1 MCKQLIF
8 LSLFW
13 TFVWIYTVDFTAEP
27 MLYMQC
33 VFFFCLFFLNKQTIS
48 NNNSFADV
56 MNGLYRIVKFGHLW
70 STAAPQR
77 SSSGNFHQ
85 VKLWIEQNWLCST
98 NVGGFEGF
106 WGRYCNKNITRRLG
120 APGNHVQLNLPAWS
134 RPSLRRGC
142 QNNSGL
148 TPSHSGTSQT
158 AISRFVLRIKV

>member
-1 MCKQLIF
+1 MWNWPGIFSDDLCGYILLI
-8 LSLFW
+8 SLPSPSC
-13 TFVWIYTVDFTAEP
+13 TCNVG
-27 MLYMQC
+27 
-33 VFFFCLFFLNKQTIS
+33 FLNKQTVS
-48 NNNSFADV
+48 NNTSFADV
-56 MNGLYRIVKFGHLW
+56 LYGLYRIVKFGHLW

-77 SSSGNFHQ
+77 CSSGNFHQ
-85 VKLWIEQNWLCST
+85 DKLWIEQNWLCST
-98 NVGGFEGF
+98 NVGVFEGF

-120 APGNHVQLNLPAWS
+120 APGNRIQLSLPAWS